1 MDTFL
6 PVLEKIENPEHRA
19 RLEGILRWVL
29 QEFPQLNTRIGW
41 NQPMFTDHGTFILGF
56 SLSKAHLAVTPEGA
70 GILAFEDELKA
81 KGYDPSSMI
90 FRIKWNQDVDYELLR
105 RIIAYNIK
113 DKQGCKTFW
122 RKQP

>member
-6 PVLEKIENPEHRA
+6 PFLEKIEVPEQRA

-29 QEFPQLNTRIGW
+29 QEFPELETRIAW
-41 NQPMFTDHGTFILGF
+41 NQPMFTHHGTFILGF
-56 SLSKAHLAVTPEGA
+56 SLAKGHLAITPEGE
-70 GILAFEDELKA
+70 GIRVFEQELKE
-81 KGYDPSSMI
+81 KGYAPTSMI
-90 FRIKWNQDVDYELLR
+90 FRIKWNQEPDFGLLK